1 MKDTTIYKT
10 FLKNDRMYPHYPEPI
25 LPVQLKS
32 DPRFNT
38 YVFIVATRE
47 SGKKKRLR
55 SHHGE
60 NRRFHLSVS
69 CFGSYVNTQF

>member
-10 FLKNDRMYPHYPEPI
+10 FFKNDRMYPHYPEPI

-47 SGKKKRLR
+47 SGKK
-55 SHHGE
+55 
-60 NRRFHLSVS
+60 
-69 CFGSYVNTQF
+69 TA